1 RIQSTNTICLD
12 GDVVL
17 SKKFKLTHN
26 LLGECIQLL
35 IQLKRGASMSSVI
48 GAINIGAMDNG
59 PTIIA
64 KSTAF
69 ISPKAMNKGI
79 HPTPVHTQPHSMKCK

>member
-1 RIQSTNTICLD
+1 
-12 GDVVL
+12 
-17 SKKFKLTHN
+17 
-26 LLGECIQLL
+26 
-35 IQLKRGASMSSVI
+35 
-48 GAINIGAMDNG
+48 MDNG